1 MKGVAIL
8 VKIVVGVNVNRRIL
22 SMTGKEYQKLAMR
35 TNDGKAEHRLA
46 KTEDIGSS
54 INSVGGLLNGVLG
67 LTGEA
72 GEVADLVKKG
82 IFHEKGIDLEHLQ
95 KELGDVMW
103 YIAMICDSCGLDM
116 ECVMET
122 NIEKLKARYP
132 EGFDTFRANHREV
145 GDV

>member
-1 MKGVAIL
+1 
-8 VKIVVGVNVNRRIL
+8 
-22 SMTGKEYQKLAMR
+22 MTGKEYQGLAMR
-35 TNDGKAEHRLA
+35 TKNNNVNRLLMPEIRSGRA
-46 KTEDIGSS
+46 
-54 INSVGGLLNGVLG
+54 GGLLNGVLG